1 MRKCVDVHGNMCM
14 GIHGIKRMKISGLL
28 NENEQNK
35 CMWGGEYTQHK
46 HEATTIQYTA
56 CRISGAGTAHSIY
69 GAVPLL
75 TFCGAEVPKHAPTDF
90 A

>member
-46 HEATTIQYTA
+46 HEATTIQQHVEYLEQVQHILSTA
-56 CRISGAGTAHSIY
+56 RFHC
-69 GAVPLL
+69 
-75 TFCGAEVPKHAPTDF
+75 
-90 A
+90 